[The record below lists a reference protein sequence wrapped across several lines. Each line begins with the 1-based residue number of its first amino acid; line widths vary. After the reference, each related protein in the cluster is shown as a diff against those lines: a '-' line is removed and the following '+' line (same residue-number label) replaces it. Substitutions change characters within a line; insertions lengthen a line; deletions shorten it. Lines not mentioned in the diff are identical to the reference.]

1 MKTMAN
7 TTTPCLHG
15 DRLLWT
21 LSGRHDGVLYREDGP
36 SYMMK
41 GQDNSFFSC
50 GWNPYVWPGN
60 KNPFSLVSV
69 KTGKNKIHTSV
80 RLKPYSE
87 INLRGPVEWNCTVGF
102 VYSIESGFAI
112 TRELFVSF
120 YEMTFLEE
128 YQGDPTES
136 DIELWKSKALV
147 AAAEYNYWKSRLTD
161 TYLPDRF

>member
-1 MKTMAN
+1 MS
-7 TTTPCLHG
+7 TTPCLHG

-21 LSGRHDGVLYREDGP
+21 LNGRHDGVLYREDGP
-36 SYMMK
+36 SYISK
-41 GQDNSFFSC
+41 ARDNSFFSC
-50 GWNPYVWPGN
+50 GWGPLHN
-60 KNPFSLVSV
+60 KNPFSFVSV
-69 KTGKNKIHTSV
+69 KTGKNKIHTSI

-87 INLRGPVEWNCTVGF
+87 INLRGPVEWNSTVGF
-102 VYSIESGFAI
+102 VYSVESEFFI
-112 TRELFVSF
+112 SRELFVSF

-147 AAAEYNYWKSRLTD
+147 AVAEYNYWNSRLTN